1 MTARK
6 TRAGTDRKSGQVMLE
21 YIAAVLVFMG
31 VVLMA
36 FLLYEA
42 FQEYGDRAL
51 DLISSEYP

>member
-1 MTARK
+1 MKMNEKSR
-6 TRAGTDRKSGQVMLE
+6 RKSGQVMLE

-31 VVLMA
+31 VILMA

-51 DLISSEYP
+51 DLIGSEYP